1 MKKLRI
7 WGFCISF
14 LSFNLWG
21 FTQEVQL
28 NEKIKNTTLDSIKFK
43 GRTPLSLRFG
53 IDLYRLTRSQFSD
66 DYNGIELVGDL
77 QIKKK
82 IFLALEI
89 GTEETTKQS
98 EQINFTTSGSYYKIG
113 VNFNMYENLGG
124 MNNNVYLGLRIAS
137 SSYDHVINSYTL
149 LDRTPFWP
157 NSDKEISA
165 GFATGKRSNLNAKWL
180 EFVAGFKVQ
189 LINNIY
195 LGLSLRLNR
204 LFSDS
209 KLDNFDNIFI
219 PGFNQKTDENKFGA
233 GFNYTISYNIPFKPK
248 KR

>member
-66 DYNGIELVGDL
+66 DYNGIELVGDF

-89 GTEETTKQS
+89 
-98 EQINFTTSGSYYKIG
+98 
-113 VNFNMYENLGG
+113 
-124 MNNNVYLGLRIAS
+124 
-137 SSYDHVINSYTL
+137 
-149 LDRTPFWP
+149 
-157 NSDKEISA
+157 
-165 GFATGKRSNLNAKWL
+165 
-180 EFVAGFKVQ
+180 
-189 LINNIY
+189 
-195 LGLSLRLNR
+195 
-204 LFSDS
+204 
-209 KLDNFDNIFI
+209 
-219 PGFNQKTDENKFGA
+219 
-233 GFNYTISYNIPFKPK
+233 
-248 KR
+248 

>member
-1 MKKLRI
+1 
-7 WGFCISF
+7 
-14 LSFNLWG
+14 
-21 FTQEVQL
+21 
-28 NEKIKNTTLDSIKFK
+28 
-43 GRTPLSLRFG
+43 
-53 IDLYRLTRSQFSD
+53 
-66 DYNGIELVGDL
+66 
-77 QIKKK
+77 
-82 IFLALEI
+82 
-89 GTEETTKQS
+89 
-98 EQINFTTSGSYYKIG
+98 
-113 VNFNMYENLGG
+113 MYENLGG
-124 MNNNVYLGLRIAS
+124 MNNHVYLGLRIAS

-233 GFNYTISYNIPFKPK
+233 GFNYTISYNIPFNPK